1 MEIGKALFL
10 TMLLGPWRLADALTM
25 RVSLIDD
32 IDGSLYCVL
41 QPKEAKGRLEWRVLE
56 PTMNRNIDPV
66 RHVRMLILRAK
77 QLNSDIIWLKED
89 GTPLTNQEAR
99 DAVQHYMLFIGLSPQ
114 WTPHS
119 CRSAGASLMMLAG
132 VSSPIIARHGG
143 WQDMNN
149 MWKFYCRTFAQDEVS
164 RAVERFVFV
173 KTSTASSDSCVH
185 SSMECQT
192 TKRSESVEVS
202 PKTLVSSHPL
212 LTSSGH
218 RSPEV
223 NTSHDKDDFP
233 S

>member
-1 MEIGKALFL
+1 MELGKALFL

-25 RVSLIDD
+25 RASLIDD

-41 QPKEAKGRLEWRVLE
+41 QPKEARGRLEWRVLE
-56 PTMNRNIDPV
+56 PTVNHNIDPV
-66 RHVRMLILRAK
+66 RHVRKLILRAK
-77 QLNSDIIWLKED
+77 QLKSDIIWLKRD

-99 DAVQHYMLFIGLSPQ
+99 EEVQRYMLFIGLSPQ

-202 PKTLVSSHPL
+202 PKTLVLPHPL
-212 LTSSGH
+212 LTSSDNH
-218 RSPEV
+218 STDV
-223 NTSHDKDDFP
+223 NTPHDKDDF
-233 S
+233 SS

>member
-1 MEIGKALFL
+1 M
-10 TMLLGPWRLADALTM
+10 
-25 RVSLIDD
+25 
-32 IDGSLYCVL
+32 
-41 QPKEAKGRLEWRVLE
+41 LE
-56 PTMNRNIDPV
+56 PTANQNIDPV

-77 QLNSDIIWLKED
+77 QLKSDIIWLKKD

-99 DAVQHYMLFIGLSPQ
+99 DMVQQYMLFIGLSPQ

-149 MWKFYCRTFAQDEVS
+149 MWKFYCRTFAQDAVS
-164 RAVERFVFV
+164 QAVERFVFV

-202 PKTLVSSHPL
+202 PETLVLPHPL
-212 LTSSGH
+212 LTSSDN
-218 RSPEV
+218 RSPDAT
-223 NTSHDKDDFP
+223 NLRDKDDL
-233 S
+233 SSLIEAQMIGKGGGGAGISLRDKQKAIVSVSGTRKGKQKAS

>member
-1 MEIGKALFL
+1 MELGKALFL

-56 PTMNRNIDPV
+56 PTVNPTIDPV
-66 RHVRMLILRAK
+66 THVRRLILHAK
-77 QLNSDIIWLKED
+77 QQESDIIWLKTD
-89 GTPLTNQEAR
+89 GTPLTNPEAR
-99 DAVQHYMLFIGLSPQ
+99 DEVQRYMSFIGLSPQ

-132 VSSPIIARHGG
+132 ISSPIIARHGG

-202 PKTLVSSHPL
+202 HKTLVLPHPL
-212 LTSSGH
+212 LTSSDN

-223 NTSHDKDDFP
+223 VTSPDKDESFP
-233 S
+233 

>member
-1 MEIGKALFL
+1 M
-10 TMLLGPWRLADALTM
+10 
-25 RVSLIDD
+25 
-32 IDGSLYCVL
+32 
-41 QPKEAKGRLEWRVLE
+41 LE
-56 PTMNRNIDPV
+56 PTTNWNIDPV
-66 RHVRMLILRAK
+66 RRIRMLILRAK
-77 QLNSDIIWLKED
+77 QLKSDIIWLKED

-99 DAVQHYMLFIGLSPQ
+99 DEVQRYMLFIGLSPQ

-132 VSSPIIARHGG
+132 ISSPIIARHGG

-192 TKRSESVEVS
+192 TERSESVEVS
-202 PKTLVSSHPL
+202 PETLVLTHPL
-212 LTSSGH
+212 LTSSDN

-223 NTSHDKDDFP
+223 ISLHDKDEL
-233 S
+233 SI